1 MKVEWIYGTSLNR
14 TCIHVG
20 NMSIKGIVAPNMK
33 TPMQNL
39 NVLQNTS
46 LNLVMNLADTVAR
59 GIYNTINY
67 NE

>member
-1 MKVEWIYGTSLNR
+1 
-14 TCIHVG
+14 
-20 NMSIKGIVAPNMK
+20 MSIKGIVAQNMK